1 MAQRRFLMRPIL
13 LIALLSLS
21 TGQAA
26 GQASAKGV
34 PALAD
39 IHPIALSDSGL
50 ISLYNG
56 VKVMGE
62 KFVGVPGTQVRVI
75 GTWGG
80 SAELDCDCILTRV
93 HIAVNLDGDELR
105 VYRLPELLDPEVTS
119 IVTEKKNGVAYIE
132 YGPANSRRRVR
143 VEILPT
149 TIRVTNATHR

>member
-1 MAQRRFLMRPIL
+1 MRPIL

-21 TGQAA
+21 ARQAA

-34 PALAD
+34 PAVAD

-62 KFVGVPGTQVRVI
+62 KFVGVPGAQVRVI
-75 GTWGG
+75 GTSGG
-80 SAELDCDCILTRV
+80 SAGLDCDCTLTQV
-93 HIAVNLDGDELR
+93 HIAVNLDGEEFR
-105 VYRLPELLDPEVTS
+105 VYRLPELLDPKVTS

-132 YGPANSRRRVR
+132 YGPANARRRIR
-143 VEILPT
+143 IEILPT
-149 TIRVTNATHR
+149 TIRVTKATRR